1 MAKVVSATCTISSR
15 RLAGLVGVEVPP
27 TPGRKDSQQ
36 GPLLFSTHFPSASE
50 SPLLPLLG
58 TFWLVGEAVVTPPIA
73 PPPSFPAFWLRSRP
87 GPRVIRTSR
96 GRLEVPFC
104 KDGSSEELV
113 TAQPL
118 TRNGP
123 HTLQSLSSF
132 LQSGSPALQKQSR
145 LQGQAGVACWAQPG
159 CAEQE
164 VDRKSV
170 V

>member
-1 MAKVVSATCTISSR
+1 MVKMVSATCTISSR
-15 RLAGLVGVEVPP
+15 RLAGLVGVEVPH

-58 TFWLVGEAVVTPPIA
+58 T
-73 PPPSFPAFWLRSRP
+73 PPSFPAFWLRSRP

-96 GRLEVPFC
+96 GRLEAPFC

-113 TAQPL
+113 TSQPL
-118 TRNGP
+118 TRNSP

-132 LQSGSPALQKQSR
+132 WLLNSLLAK
-145 LQGQAGVACWAQPG
+145 
-159 CAEQE
+159 
-164 VDRKSV
+164 RKSSFAKTEQAAGPGRCG
-170 V
+170 